1 MQGKVDAASEID
13 KLEKKS
19 IVAEGQKAKLQK
31 VIQQPNYEK
40 TVKEDVRQQNDE
52 KMEKI
57 EVEIEALR
65 MAIERFK
72 GLL

>member
-1 MQGKVDAASEID
+1 MDAASEID

-57 EVEIEALR
+57 EVEIESLR

>member
-19 IVAEGQKAKLQK
+19 IVVEGQKAKLQK

-65 MAIERFK
+65 IAIERFK

>member
-1 MQGKVDAASEID
+1 MDAASEID

-19 IVAEGQKAKLQK
+19 IVAEGHKAKLQK

-57 EVEIEALR
+57 EVEIESLR

>member
-1 MQGKVDAASEID
+1 MDAASEID